1 MFNFFSKKKK
11 EKIKNQVKSKNKS
24 KEEAKTSFVTL
35 GKPDEVSKF
44 LDYFDVLFKKD
55 WVYDYIYQ
63 FLISPYWTTPIQ
75 DFIDKNCIKIEEG
88 NDEILREIFQA
99 YFLKK

>member
-44 LDYFDVLFKKD
+44 LDVLM
-55 WVYDYIYQ
+55 IYLKRIG
-63 FLISPYWTTPIQ
+63 FMI
-75 DFIDKNCIKIEEG
+75 
-88 NDEILREIFQA
+88 IFTN
-99 YFLKK
+99 F